1 MAKTRGE
8 GGRAKAEGAG
18 RRFPAPREAVNRLN
32 AYDPGHY
39 KVEINLSAN
48 ENPYDLPADL
58 KARITAAALDIPF
71 NRYPDPLALDLRAA
85 IARGYGLKTANVAI
99 GNGGDELLLALL
111 LAYGGPGRTAVTF
124 EPTFVMYAILSEL
137 TGTACLKRARDTE
150 FALPQGTGAAAGDIV
165 FICSP
170 NNPTGNLVA
179 EEEVVG
185 FLDSGALVVVDE
197 AYGEFSDRSA
207 LGLLG
212 DYPNL
217 VVLKTFSKA
226 FSLAGLRV
234 GFVLG
239 APEIIANIL
248 KVKLPY
254 NVNALS
260 QAAATLIIE
269 NKRRFEAAID
279 EIRAERQRLTEAV
292 GRIDGLTTYPSAAN
306 FVLVKSAAPAADLWR
321 NLLERGI
328 LVRYFE
334 RTPGLAD
341 CLRLTIGTPAENDA
355 VIGALK
361 ELSASEE

>member
-1 MAKTRGE
+1 M
-8 GGRAKAEGAG
+8 KAEGAG
-18 RRFPAPREAVNRLN
+18 GRLPAPREAVNQLN

-39 KVEINLSAN
+39 KVDINLSAN

-85 IARGYGLKTANVAI
+85 IARGYGLEAMNVAI
-99 GNGGDELLLALL
+99 GNGSDELLMALL

-137 TGTACLKRARDTE
+137 TGTDCLKLARDEE
-150 FALPQGTGAAAGDIV
+150 FALPQETGADAGSAAGDIIFV
-165 FICSP
+165 CSP

-179 EEEVVG
+179 EEEVVR

-197 AYGEFSDRSA
+197 AYGEFSGVSVVD
-207 LGLLG
+207 LLG
-212 DYPNL
+212 PYPNL

-234 GFVLG
+234 GYVLG
-239 APEIIANIL
+239 APEIITNIL

-279 EIRAERQRLTEAV
+279 EIRAERQRLIEAV
-292 GRIDGLTTYPSAAN
+292 RRIDGLTPYPSAAN
-306 FVLVKSAAPAADLWR
+306 FVLVKSATPAAALWR
-321 NLLERGI
+321 NFLERGI
-328 LVRYFE
+328 LVRCFE
-334 RTPGLAD
+334 RTPGLKD
-341 CLRLTIGTPAENDA
+341 CLRLTIGKPAENDA
-355 VIGALK
+355 VIAALD
-361 ELSASEE
+361 EIYRSR